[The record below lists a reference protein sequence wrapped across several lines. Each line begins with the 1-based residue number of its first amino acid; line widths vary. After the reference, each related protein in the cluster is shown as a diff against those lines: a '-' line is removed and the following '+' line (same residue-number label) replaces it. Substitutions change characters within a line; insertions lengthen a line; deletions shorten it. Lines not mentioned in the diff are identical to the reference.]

1 MRTCPWPG
9 SWTSSVNR
17 VEDTIT
23 RVERV
28 LNRLRWKYLRA
39 IALSPGLRDNPAR
52 AVSAAF
58 NDAFLSLAG
67 VDRNSCW
74 QDMGFAAQARYE
86 LDWDQERKEL
96 GAALGEVRRQPATP
110 ATYAEIIALKPG
122 FHEAWLHETF
132 PDDAQEGPETPRGKV
147 FAILRSGPLDL
158 TDIFSIDSM
167 DFSDAESFLAYAPCA
182 ITEGPFVRRKNPGT
196 SYFDAL
202 RRVGTMSSVSD
213 RRAVL
218 GGSFQVLDFRH
229 QLRAMNY
236 DMDLDGLTQEAEFG
250 VPSRQP
256 EI

>member
-1 MRTCPWPG
+1 M
-9 SWTSSVNR
+9 NR
-17 VEDTIT
+17 VEDAIT

-147 FAILRSGPLDL
+147 FAMLRGSPLDL
-158 TDIFSIDSM
+158 IDPTGHDLDELTDP
-167 DFSDAESFLAYAPCA
+167 DAFLGYAPCA
-182 ITEGPFVRRKNPGT
+182 ITEGPFVRRRHSGT
-196 SYFDAL
+196 SYFDEL
-202 RRVGTMSSVSD
+202 RQVGSMSSVSA

-218 GGSFQVLDFRH
+218 CVSFLVLECSQRLMEQDHVLGLERLIVEAKTFGMTALGDR
-229 QLRAMNY
+229 QLGR
-236 DMDLDGLTQEAEFG
+236 G
-250 VPSRQP
+250 
-256 EI
+256 